1 MPANDTAAHDL
12 EQLTKDQF
20 RDVIGRFASGVTVI
34 TITKDGKP
42 LGATASAFTSLSDE
56 PPMILICMNKSSETG
71 MAIHEHGNFAVNI
84 LGESHP
90 DLAMRFAG
98 KGADKFEGVS
108 HETGANGGPLLVD
121 ALATLECTVT
131 EETSGGTHL
140 VFLASVDRASAKPG
154 TPLTYFRG
162 KFGRFHQSED
172 EAAYNSL
179 RAQIIE
185 RRIEPGKQ
193 VDLDALSEQ
202 TSIDRNTLYHALA
215 QLSNEGLVERTDT
228 GGFEVVAVTAQLME
242 DWIEARGTIEIG
254 VAMQRSGNIAADEVA
269 ECERLLAVME
279 DTQSGPVDTWIN
291 ALNDYL
297 NHFVS
302 LSGSPSL
309 LSAYKRRNV
318 ATMIANARRIS
329 GGQGIP
335 PPPPHATETH
345 RRVLKAMQENNLP
358 TAFREIQD
366 RTDGTV
372 RGLRAAI
379 EDAGGEI

>member
-1 MPANDTAAHDL
+1 MPTNDTAAHDL

-34 TITKDGKP
+34 TVKKDGTP
-42 LGATASAFTSLSDE
+42 LGTTASAFTSLSDE
-56 PPMILICMNKSSETG
+56 PPMILICMNKTSETG
-71 MAIHEHGNFAVNI
+71 IAIHELGKFAVNI

-98 KGADKFEGVS
+98 KGADKFDGVA
-108 HETGANGGPLLVD
+108 HEPGVGGEPLLID

-154 TPLTYFRG
+154 APLTYFRG
-162 KFGRFHQSED
+162 KFGRFQQSED
-172 EAAYNSL
+172 EAAYDSL
-179 RAQIIE
+179 RAQIVQ
-185 RRIEPGKQ
+185 RQIEPGKP
-193 VDLDALSEQ
+193 VDLDVLSGQ

-215 QLSNEGLVERTDT
+215 QLSNEGLVERNDT
-228 GGFEVVAVTAQLME
+228 GAFEVVAVTPQLME

-254 VAMQRSGNIAADEVA
+254 VAMQRAGNITPEEIA
-269 ECERLLAVME
+269 ECERLLDVME
-279 DTQSGPVDTWIN
+279 ATQSGPIELWMS

-297 NHFVS
+297 NNFVS
-302 LSGSPSL
+302 LSASQSL
-309 LSAYKRRNV
+309 LSSYKRHNA

-329 GGQGIP
+329 EGAGIL
-335 PPPPHATETH
+335 PPPHATATH
-345 RRVLKAMQENNLP
+345 RRVLKAMAENDLS
-358 TAFREIQD
+358 TAFKEIED

-372 RGLRAAI
+372 RGLRTAL
-379 EDAGGEI
+379 ENAGGEV

>member
-1 MPANDTAAHDL
+1 MPTNDTADHNLAK
-12 EQLTKDQF
+12 LTKDQF

-34 TITKDGKP
+34 TVEKDGKP
-42 LGATASAFTSLSDE
+42 LGTTASAFTSLSDE
-56 PPMILICMNKSSETG
+56 PPMILVCMNKTSETG
-71 MAIHEHGNFAVNI
+71 IAIHELGHFAVNI

-98 KGADKFEGVS
+98 KGDKFDGVE
-108 HETGANGGPLLVD
+108 HEPGANGEPLLID

-131 EETSGGTHL
+131 EETSGGTHY

-154 TPLTYFRG
+154 APLTYFRG
-162 KFGRFHQSED
+162 KFGRFHQSKD

-179 RAQIIE
+179 RAQIIQ
-185 RRIEPGKQ
+185 RQIEPGKP

-215 QLSNEGLVERTDT
+215 QLSNDGLVERNDT
-228 GGFEVVAVTAQLME
+228 GAFEVVAVTPLLME

-254 VAMQRSGNIAADEVA
+254 VAMQRCGNITEEEVA
-269 ECERLLAVME
+269 ECERLLDAME
-279 DTQSGPVDTWIN
+279 VTHAGPIELWIS

-302 LSGSPSL
+302 LSNSPSL
-309 LSAYKRRNV
+309 VSAYKRRNV

-329 GGQGIP
+329 AGQAIA
-335 PPPPHATETH
+335 PPPHASTTH
-345 RRVLKAMQENNLP
+345 RNVLKAMKENDLA

-372 RGLRAAI
+372 RGLRAAL
-379 EDAGGEI
+379 EKAGGEI